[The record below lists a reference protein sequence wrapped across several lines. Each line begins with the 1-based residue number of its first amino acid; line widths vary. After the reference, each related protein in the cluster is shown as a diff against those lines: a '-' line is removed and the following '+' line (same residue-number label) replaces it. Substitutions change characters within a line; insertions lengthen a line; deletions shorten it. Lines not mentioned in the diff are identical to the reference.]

1 MKKAIAALILLTM
14 VFGLWG
20 GLGVASATA
29 TPVAVGQ
36 SASDFTATLLNGIPF
51 QLSSYLGKVVIVNVW
66 ASWCGPCISEIPD
79 LQKLS
84 EAYPETLVVL
94 GLNNQETRD
103 TVRQFVADNN
113 LTYPQAMDENGTLIN
128 SIFPTQYIPYT
139 VVIDPTGVV
148 TQAEAGGQSYD
159 VFDAWYQEAAAS
171 LPDTSSGTSAVT
183 ATAKPKAT
191 ITPTATP
198 KASPASTLSGLICTP
213 VSDSLSYEL
222 KWSDQVD
229 GLSYDVD
236 VTPSGSPRSFLTST
250 AIGTSITVDN
260 LLPETEF
267 TITVTEPIS
276 GKSVSQTL
284 TTGSVGKY
292 TEFGAVPN
300 MANFIYVK
308 IADLAKSDNNI
319 RKAKYSKIKTVKPDA
334 LPLSGT
340 DAYYFMYLKWTY
352 GKSSPDHFTNMAF
365 FLQTPD
371 NELYC
376 TSVYDY
382 FSGTPSPRYY
392 WYWYVDV
399 SDIISSY
406 QADHAAFQ
414 SGKYTIWIYYNGL
427 FFRKSNFTVK

>member
-1 MKKAIAALILLTM
+1 MKKAIATLILLTM

-20 GLGVASATA
+20 GLEVACASVS
-29 TPVAVGQ
+29 PVQVGQ
-36 SASDFTATLLNGIPF
+36 RAFDFTATLLDGSSF
-51 QLSSYLGKVVIVNVW
+51 QLSDYLGKVVFVNVW
-66 ASWCGPCISEIPD
+66 ASWCGPCVNEIPD

-94 GLNNQETRD
+94 GLNNQETQQ
-103 TVRQFVADNN
+103 TASQFVADNS
-113 LTYPQAMDENGTLIN
+113 LTYPQASDENGTLIN
-128 SIFPTQYIPYT
+128 SVFPTQYIPYT
-139 VVIDPTGVV
+139 VVIDPNGVV

-159 VFDAWYQEAAAS
+159 VFDAWYQEAAAN
-171 LPDTSSGTSAVT
+171 LPETSSVAPT
-183 ATAKPKAT
+183 ATAPSKPMAT
-191 ITPTATP
+191 LKPTTTP
-198 KASPASTLSGLICTP
+198 KAPSASTLSGLTCTP
-213 VSDSLSYEL
+213 VSDSLSYL
-222 KWSDQVD
+222 LQWTDQAD

-236 VTPSGSPRSFLTST
+236 ITPSGSPRSFLTST
-250 AIGTSITVDN
+250 ATEKTITVDN
-260 LLPETEF
+260 LLPDTEYTF
-267 TITVTEPIS
+267 TVTEPIS
-276 GKSVSQTL
+276 GKTVSQTL

-308 IADLAKSDNNI
+308 IPDLVKAENNI
-319 RKAKYSKIKTVKPDA
+319 RKAKYSKIKTVKTDA
-334 LPLSGT
+334 LPLSGI

-352 GKSSPDHFTNMAF
+352 GKSSPDHFTNMTF

-376 TSVYDY
+376 TSVYEY
-382 FSGTPSPRYY
+382 FTGTPSPRYY

-406 QADHAAFQ
+406 QADHATFQ
-414 SGKYTIWIYYNGL
+414 PGKYTIWIYYNAL